1 MWPVHAPGFIP
12 LTQIGNKKPGADN
25 SGRAM
30 CLKRN
35 EPDLNYAIR
44 MRPISVKY

>member
-1 MWPVHAPGFIP
+1 M
-12 LTQIGNKKPGADN
+12 KKPGADI

-44 MRPISVKY
+44 MRPVSVKRYFIS